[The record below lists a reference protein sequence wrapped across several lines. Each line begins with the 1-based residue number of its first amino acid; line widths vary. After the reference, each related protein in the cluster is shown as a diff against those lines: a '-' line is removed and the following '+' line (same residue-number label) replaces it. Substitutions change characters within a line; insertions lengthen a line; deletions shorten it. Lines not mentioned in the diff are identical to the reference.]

1 MSKLCEPETPTM
13 RSCPYSLWT
22 NIGVGLL
29 LLFLILLTGCAQTGK
44 IKDPLEPMNRKVHS
58 FNNFFDRWLLKPV
71 AKGYVVVVPKPA
83 RSGVSNFLD
92 NLLYPTVIINQFLQ
106 GKGKT
111 GGRDTARFLTNTTL
125 GIGGLFDVASRWGLD
140 KHDEDFGQTFAVW
153 GLPSGPYLV
162 LPFFGPSTP
171 SNAVGDVIGLYYTYP
186 PTYLNDDTLRWSLF
200 GLRVVDSRARLL
212 TSEKMVTGDRYL
224 FIRDAYLQRRQFLI
238 RDGEPQETDPFLDD

>member
-1 MSKLCEPETPTM
+1 MSKVAAHKAPPMTTRPILAWIGL
-13 RSCPYSLWT
+13 SLL
-22 NIGVGLL
+22 VALS
-29 LLFLILLTGCAQTGK
+29 GCAQTGEV
-44 IKDPLEPMNRKVHS
+44 KDPLEPMNRKIHS

-71 AKGYVVVVPKPA
+71 AKGYVLVVPEPA
-83 RSGVSNFLD
+83 RSGVSNFFD

-140 KHDEDFGQTFAVW
+140 KHEEDFGQTFAVW

-162 LPFFGPSTP
+162 LPFLGPATP
-171 SNAVGDVIGLYYTYP
+171 QSALGDVAGIYTYP
-186 PTYLNDDTLRWSLF
+186 PTYLEDDTLRWSLF
-200 GLRVVDSRARLL
+200 GLRTVDFRARLL
-212 TSEKMVTGDRYL
+212 KSEEMLTGDRYL